1 MISTGATG
9 AAISVSGV
17 TKRFDGITA
26 VDNVSLTI
34 HPGEVIALL
43 GHNGAGKTTLLDMIL
58 GFTTP
63 DSGSITVLGGVP
75 AETAHSGRIGAMLQS
90 GGLLKDLS
98 VRDTLAF
105 VAKCHV
111 DHLPI
116 PQVIERAGLSDF
128 ADRKVGKC
136 SGGQVQRLRF
146 ALALLSDPDILIL
159 DEPTAGLDAA
169 ARRDF
174 WETMRGEA
182 QRGHTV
188 IFATHYLQEA
198 DDFADRLV
206 LIRSG
211 RIVLD
216 GATTDLL
223 SSSTRHLTGTWCSTT
238 SPIEVAAG
246 LGLPPTAV
254 TYSAGRDGT
263 TSTTTIDTVD
273 NTDAATADS
282 HATSPDPHDQ
292 LVTFTCADTDA
303 LALELLRRGCIR
315 DITIA
320 TSSVEDL
327 FFEYGIG
334 DTPADSSGATADTAV
349 TVDSGKESAQ

>member
-1 MISTGATG
+1 MVSMGATG

-17 TKRFDGITA
+17 TKRFDDITA

-159 DEPTAGLDAA
+159 DEPTTGLDAA

-223 SSSTRHLTGTWCSTT
+223 SSSTRHLTGKVGS
-238 SPIEVAAG
+238 
-246 LGLPPTAV
+246 
-254 TYSAGRDGT
+254 
-263 TSTTTIDTVD
+263 
-273 NTDAATADS
+273 
-282 HATSPDPHDQ
+282 
-292 LVTFTCADTDA
+292 
-303 LALELLRRGCIR
+303 
-315 DITIA
+315 
-320 TSSVEDL
+320 
-327 FFEYGIG
+327 
-334 DTPADSSGATADTAV
+334 
-349 TVDSGKESAQ
+349 